1 MSGDTGSPAASPALS
16 PAEWHAAK
24 GLTFSDHRPPL
35 PGGGPQSIATML
47 DPMLMERPDA
57 PALVGRHGRYSY
69 RELDLAVRQSAAALH
84 ELGLRAP
91 DRLAVC
97 LPNDVDIVILFLASQ
112 RLGLVWVGVNR
123 VLAPSEKI
131 YILRDCGARTYIGSA
146 ELVHEVV
153 GRREEVS
160 GLEHI
165 IGVDPGSPECEWRRL
180 LEASEKT
187 NLPEIE
193 IDPFAASAIAYTSGT
208 TGFPKGAVHSQ
219 HNLLLPGSVAA
230 IRKNRPRPDKHGVV
244 LPMTIL
250 NLIVLG
256 PLCVLYDGRCVV
268 AMDRIDA
275 LGVAEWVREEEVG
288 AFDGVPTIIQDLLT
302 HPEVTKADLKSLTAP
317 GMGGADAPPEVVKLF
332 RERFGGE
339 VIIGYGMTEAPT
351 AVTWTDGSVPK
362 GPGLCGLAIPQVEI
376 EILDESG
383 HVLPGGEIGEI
394 CVRPTRSGEF
404 AGVYT
409 PMLGYWCNPE
419 ASAKALVA
427 GRYHTGDLGFLES
440 DGNLYI
446 RGRRNELILRGGA
459 NVYPAEIERVL
470 RLHPGVE
477 DAAVLGIPDERLGER
492 VAVVVQRSPESQL
505 DEAGLKAHV
514 SGELARYK
522 VPEFVRFVDEMPRNA
537 MNKIVKPKLRP
548 LFD

>member
-1 MSGDTGSPAASPALS
+1 MSL
-16 PAEWHAAK
+16 EQWHAEK
-24 GLTFSDHRPPL
+24 GLTVSAARPPL
-35 PGGGPQSIATML
+35 PGGGPQTIATL
-47 DPMLMERPDA
+47 LEPTLRQRPDA

-69 RELDLAVRQSAAALH
+69 RELDEAVSLAAAALH
-84 ELGLRAP
+84 DLGLRAP

-123 VLAPSEKI
+123 VLAAAEKI
-131 YILRDCGARTYIGSA
+131 YILRDSGARAYLVSA
-146 ELVHEVV
+146 ELA
-153 GRREEVS
+153 EEVALRRDDAPE
-160 GLEHI
+160 LELLLR
-165 IGVDPGSPECEWRRL
+165 VDPESSDCEWRRAL
-180 LEASEKT
+180 ATADAESV
-187 NLPEIE
+187 PEIE

-219 HNLLLPGSVAA
+219 HNLLLPGVVAA
-230 IRKNRPRPDKHGVV
+230 IRRNRPRPAKHGVV

-256 PLCVLYDGRCVV
+256 PMCVLYEGRCVV
-268 AMDRIDA
+268 AMDRTDA
-275 LGVAEWVREEEVG
+275 LGVAEWVREEGVG

-302 HPEVTKADLKSLTAP
+302 HPGVTQEDLRTLTAP
-317 GMGGADAPPEVVKLF
+317 GMGGADSPPEVVQLF

-362 GPGLCGLAIPQVEI
+362 GPGLCGLPIPQIEI

-383 HVLPGGEIGEI
+383 GMLPDGEIGEI
-394 CVRPTRSGEF
+394 CVRPNRKGEF

-419 ASAKALVA
+419 ASAKALVG
-427 GRYHTGDLGFLES
+427 GRYHTGDLGLLET

-459 NVYPAEIERVL
+459 NIYPAEVERVL
-470 RLHPGVE
+470 RLHPEVVE
-477 DAAVLGIPDERLGER
+477 AAVLGIPDERLGER
-492 VAVVVQRSPESQL
+492 VAAVVQRSPGSML
-505 DEAGLKAHV
+505 DEAAMKEHV
-514 SGELARYK
+514 AREVARYK

-537 MNKIVKPKLRP
+537 MNKIVKPKLKS

>member
-1 MSGDTGSPAASPALS
+1 MSGDAL
-16 PAEWHAAK
+16 WHQAK
-24 GLTFSDHRPPL
+24 GLTVSEHRPPL
-35 PGGGPQSIATML
+35 PGGGPQTIAAML
-47 DPMLMERPDA
+47 DPMLIDRPDA
-57 PALVGRHGRYSY
+57 PALVGRHGRFSF
-69 RELDLAVRQSAAALH
+69 RELDEAVARAAAALQG
-84 ELGLRAP
+84 LGLRAP

-123 VLAPSEKI
+123 VLAASEKI
-131 YILRDCGARTYIGSA
+131 YILRDCEARAYLASA
-146 ELVHEVV
+146 EFVHEVLE
-153 GRREEVS
+153 RREEVPE
-160 GLEHI
+160 LDTI
-165 IGVDPGSPECEWRRL
+165 MGVDPESPDCEWRRS
-180 LEASEKT
+180 LEKARVASLAEV
-187 NLPEIE
+187 E

-219 HNLLLPGSVAA
+219 HNLLLPGVVAA
-230 IRKNRPRPDKHGVV
+230 MLGNRPNPAKHGVV

-275 LGVAEWVREEEVG
+275 LGVAAWVREEEVG

-302 HPEVTKADLKSLTAP
+302 HPEVTKEDLKSLTAP
-317 GMGGADAPPEVVKLF
+317 SMGGADAPPEVVKLF

-383 HVLPGGEIGEI
+383 QGLPEGEIGEI
-394 CVRPTRSGEF
+394 CVRPMQTGEF
-404 AGVYT
+404 SGVYT

-459 NVYPAEIERVL
+459 NVYPAEVERVL
-470 RLHPGVE
+470 RLHPEVE
-477 DAAVLGIPDERLGER
+477 EAAVLGIADERLGER
-492 VAVVVQRSPESQL
+492 VAAVIQLRPESKL
-505 DEAGLKAHV
+505 EEAALKAHV
-514 SGELARYK
+514 AGELARYK
-522 VPEFVRFVDEMPRNA
+522 IPEFVRFVDEMPRNA